1 MEMPRPTDAHRDAFR
16 ALVPDAPGVEV
27 RPMFGQLAAFVH
39 GNMFMALYGGQATFK
54 LAAADLEAARAREDA
69 EPFAPG
75 GRTMR
80 EYVALPLGASGLD
93 DLVDRALAYVS
104 TLPPKPGR

>member
-1 MEMPRPTDAHRDAFR
+1 MEMPRPTEAHRAAFR

-39 GNMFMALYGGQATFK
+39 GNMFMALYGDRATFK
-54 LAAADLEAARAREDA
+54 LAAADLEAARARDDA
-69 EPFAPG
+69 EPFAPA

-80 EYVALPLGASGLD
+80 DYVALPLAGPGLD
-93 DLVDRALAYVS
+93 GLVDRALAYVS

>member
-1 MEMPRPTDAHRDAFR
+1 MEMPRPTDEHKAAFR

-27 RPMFGQLAAFVH
+27 RPMFGQLAAFVGGH
-39 GNMFMALYGGQATFK
+39 MFMSLFGDRVAFK
-54 LAAADLEAARAREDA
+54 LDAATLEVALARPEA

-80 EYVALPLGASGLD
+80 EYVSLPLAAEAGDEIDA
-93 DLVDRALAYVS
+93 ALAYVAS
-104 TLPPKPGR
+104 LPPKAPRR